1 MFANITASSTKSQ
14 DMASTKGLNHLGL
27 SVNNLDQT
35 VDFFVECL
43 GWEESGRDDSYPRS
57 AVSDG
62 TLRLTLWQVD
72 HALAVNPFQFRQN
85 VGLHHFALEVAS
97 ESELNTL
104 AQKIKGFP
112 GVVIEFLP
120 ELLGPGPR
128 KHMIFNEPGGIR
140 IEIIWPGI

>member
-1 MFANITASSTKSQ
+1 MSI
-14 DMASTKGLNHLGL
+14 TKGLNHLGL
-27 SVNNLDQT
+27 SVYNLDQT
-35 VDFFVECL
+35 VAFFVECL

-72 HALAVNPFQFRQN
+72 HNLAVNHFQFRQN

-97 ESELNTL
+97 EAELNSL
-104 AQKIKGFP
+104 AQKIQNYP
-112 GVVIEFLP
+112 DISIEFMP
-120 ELLGPGPR
+120 ELLGSGPR

-140 IEIIWPGI
+140 IEIIWPGN